1 MSPVGVMDVR
11 IGVSQFGD
19 DSYVIAAD
27 GELDM
32 YTVGPL
38 RELVEGLLGD
48 GAQRLLV
55 DLTGVTFVESSSLS
69 ILLEATRA
77 LDARHGRL
85 VIASDDPW
93 VLRAIE
99 LSGLEGTL
107 HVEPS
112 PARAVNE
119 LVDGRVG

>member
-1 MSPVGVMDVR
+1 MDVR

-38 RELVEGLLGD
+38 RELVEGLLAD
-48 GAQRLLV
+48 GARRLLV
-55 DLTGVTFVESSSLS
+55 DLTGVTFVESASLS
-69 ILLEATRA
+69 VLLEATRA

-85 VIASDDPW
+85 VIASDDAL

-107 HVEPS
+107 HVAPS
-112 PARAVNE
+112 PSRAVNE
-119 LVDGRVG
+119 LVDRRVG